1 MNFMLGEEYI
11 DMGILSYKILLRQDD
26 NENFFVA
33 TITTK
38 KTITT
43 MKNLDQNSTKKGSFV
58 LYSYKYENV
67 STQNDFLKHK

>member
-1 MNFMLGEEYI
+1 MMTLCL
-11 DMGILSYKILLRQDD
+11 DMGIVSYKILLRQDD

-43 MKNLDQNSTKKGSFV
+43 MKNLDQISTQKGSFYAV
-58 LYSYKYENV
+58 LI
-67 STQNDFLKHK
+67 

>member
-1 MNFMLGEEYI
+1 MFLNVFNISRALGPIWSSPI
-11 DMGILSYKILLRQDD
+11 DMFILSYKILLRQDD

-43 MKNLDQNSTKKGSFV
+43 MKNLDQNSTKKGSFCV
-58 LYSYKYENV
+58 L
-67 STQNDFLKHK
+67 LI

>member
-1 MNFMLGEEYI
+1 MHVHTL

-38 KTITT
+38 KTIMT
-43 MKNLDQNSTKKGSFV
+43 MKNLDQNSTKKGHFV
-58 LYSYKYENV
+58 FYSYN
-67 STQNDFLKHK
+67 LKM

>member
-1 MNFMLGEEYI
+1 MRVNELSVAWVDKPLTSKL
-11 DMGILSYKILLRQDD
+11 DMGILSYKFLLRQDD

-43 MKNLDQNSTKKGSFV
+43 MKNLDQNSTKKGSFCV
-58 LYSYKYENV
+58 L
-67 STQNDFLKHK
+67 LI